1 MQTYYSVQGMLEGN
15 RSFTGASGARRTVAW
30 YPSDVPADQVNV
42 TLTIT
47 NTSKLA
53 EVCSTSLH
61 LAVHTQCHNKV
72 TISHVI
78 WYCCGQAGSTYHPSS
93 MQARQKDLVL

>member
-53 EVCSTSLH
+53 ECAALYSLCACAH
-61 LAVHTQCHNKV
+61 LV
-72 TISHVI
+72 
-78 WYCCGQAGSTYHPSS
+78 
-93 MQARQKDLVL
+93 RQL